1 MRFILIILCTIVTSG
16 AIASNLRDSIGVENQ
31 NDKQLILH
39 KVEPKETYYSI
50 GRLYQISPKIIM
62 DFNKSIPLQIGT
74 IIKVPTQRTFLLP
87 GNQTN
92 QAISKTKPK
101 ENQPKENDQSVADSD
116 ILEYKVG
123 PREYLYT
130 IAKRFN
136 TTVEEIKRLNNLKT
150 NNLSI
155 GQVLKIPKTKVDGTL
170 ITPVP
175 EVVEVPVTNSA
186 DDNSA
191 ASESERPKIPT
202 GRLGLSERTERGV
215 ALWIDDQNLDS
226 TKMLALHRTAPVGT
240 VIKVTNPMTD
250 RTTFAKVVGKF
261 TENASTKDVII
272 VLTKATADLLGALDK
287 RFQVTIDYGIP
298 NE

>member
-1 MRFILIILCTIVTSG
+1 MRFLLSILCAIVTSG
-16 AIASNLRDSIGVENQ
+16 AIASNIRDSISVENQ
-31 NDKQLILH
+31 NGNQLILH

-50 GRLYQISPKIIM
+50 GRLYQVSPKVIM
-62 DFNKSIPLQIGT
+62 ELNKNVPLQIGL
-74 IIKVPTQRTFLLP
+74 IIKVPTQRPFSQP
-87 GNQTN
+87 VNQV
-92 QAISKTKPK
+92 K
-101 ENQPKENDQSVADSD
+101 NDIQNSGEVSD

-136 TTVEEIKRLNNLKT
+136 TTVEDIKQLNNLKS
-150 NNLSI
+150 NNLAV
-155 GQVLKIPKTKVDGTL
+155 GQILKIHQNKTNANSVEQA
-170 ITPVP
+170 PN
-175 EVVEVPVTNSA
+175 VVQVPVNNSVETNPVA
-186 DDNSA
+186 EEA
-191 ASESERPKIPT
+191 ERPKIPT
-202 GRLGLSERTERGV
+202 GRLGVSERTERGV
-215 ALWIDDQNLDS
+215 ALWIDDENLDS

-287 RFQVTIDYGIP
+287 RFQVTIDYGMP